1 MSEVKKYMSTRIFST
16 SPDKY
21 AYEAVDEMYK
31 NKVSALL
38 VKEGGEY
45 VGIITK
51 TDWMFLVLKG
61 ECDPKVMKI
70 SSVMTKIAN
79 TIDENQTI
87 AEVCSIIQ
95 TKKIRHVPVTRNGE
109 IVGMFSVKDLE
120 KYYLQLHNKTDFK
133 LDKSLKTLFN
143 HRYTPSGYT
152 RAMVKYN

>member
-1 MSEVKKYMSTRIFST
+1 
-16 SPDKY
+16 
-21 AYEAVDEMYK
+21 MYK

-120 KYYLQLHNKTDFK
+120 KYYLQLHNKTDF
-133 LDKSLKTLFN
+133 
-143 HRYTPSGYT
+143 
-152 RAMVKYN
+152 

>member
-1 MSEVKKYMSTRIFST
+1 MNKVGQYMSTQLFST

-21 AYEAVDEMYK
+21 AYEAVDKMYE

-38 VKEGGEY
+38 VEEGGEY

-61 ECDPKVMKI
+61 ECDPKAVKI

-79 TIDENQTI
+79 TIDENQPI
-87 AEVCSIIQ
+87 AEACSIIE
-95 TKKIRHVPVTRNGE
+95 TKKIRHIPVIRNNK

-120 KYYLQLHNKTDFK
+120 KYYLQLHKKTDF
-133 LDKSLKTLFN
+133 
-143 HRYTPSGYT
+143 
-152 RAMVKYN
+152 

>member
-1 MSEVKKYMSTRIFST
+1 MSEVSKYMSTQIFSI
-16 SPDKY
+16 SPDRY
-21 AYEAVDEMYK
+21 AYEAVDQMYE

-61 ECDPKVMKI
+61 ECDPKAVKI

-87 AEVCSIIQ
+87 AEACSIIE
-95 TKKIRHVPVTRNGE
+95 TKKIRHIPVIRNNK

-120 KYYLQLHNKTDFK
+120 KYYLQLHKKTDF
-133 LDKSLKTLFN
+133 
-143 HRYTPSGYT
+143 
-152 RAMVKYN
+152 

>member
-1 MSEVKKYMSTRIFST
+1 MSKVGQYMSTQLFST

-21 AYEAVDEMYK
+21 AYEAVDKMYE

-38 VKEGGEY
+38 VEEGGEY

-61 ECDPKVMKI
+61 ECDPKAVKI

-87 AEVCSIIQ
+87 AEACSIIE
-95 TKKIRHVPVTRNGE
+95 TKKIRHIPVIRNNK

-120 KYYLQLHNKTDFK
+120 KYYLQLHKKTDF
-133 LDKSLKTLFN
+133 
-143 HRYTPSGYT
+143 
-152 RAMVKYN
+152 

>member
-1 MSEVKKYMSTRIFST
+1 MNKVGQYMSTQLFST

-21 AYEAVDEMYK
+21 AYEAVDKMYE

-38 VKEGGEY
+38 VEEGGEY

-61 ECDPKVMKI
+61 ECDPKAVKI

-87 AEVCSIIQ
+87 AEACSIIE
-95 TKKIRHVPVTRNGE
+95 TKKIRHIPVIRNNK

-120 KYYLQLHNKTDFK
+120 KYYLQLHKKTDF
-133 LDKSLKTLFN
+133 
-143 HRYTPSGYT
+143 
-152 RAMVKYN
+152 

>member
-1 MSEVKKYMSTRIFST
+1 MSKVGQYMSTQLYST

-21 AYEAVDEMYK
+21 TYEAVDKMYD
-31 NKVSALL
+31 NKVSALF
-38 VKEGGEY
+38 VEEGGEY

-61 ECDPKVMKI
+61 ECDPKAVKI

-87 AEVCSIIQ
+87 AEACTIIE
-95 TKKIRHVPVTRNGE
+95 TKKIRHVPVTRNDK

-120 KYYLQLHNKTDFK
+120 KYYLQLHKKTDF
-133 LDKSLKTLFN
+133 
-143 HRYTPSGYT
+143 
-152 RAMVKYN
+152 